1 MCFLSG
7 CNHPSFAFQWR
18 TLLAHLVA
26 LHLLHLGSAQ
36 LTVVAPSLRVTAIVG
51 QDVVLRCY
59 LSPCKD
65 AGSSDIR
72 WIQHQSSGLV
82 HHYQN
87 GVDLEQ
93 MEEYKGRTELLRNG
107 LSDGNLDLR
116 ITAVRSSDS
125 GSYSCAV
132 EDGDGY
138 AEAVVNLEVSD
149 PFSQIIHPWKVALA
163 MVITLQLG
171 SFVIIAFLYRKQA
184 AQRREL
190 ARKDAELAQQAEIL
204 ERKDA
209 ELGQQAEILKQQA
222 AELVHQTEKVE
233 NWKSLLNKHTD
244 EMDLS
249 AANLKKQAERLVEQ
263 TEALAEKNEALDK
276 QNSQLKK
283 DYEEMDSSAAELKIL
298 ATKLDLYCEKMGI
311 RDAELKKLAERLVE
325 QTQALAE
332 RSEAVE
338 KQNSQ
343 LKKDCEDMDL
353 SAADLK
359 TLAAKL
365 DSSAADLKKQ
375 IGKLVGRTEEL
386 KKQNSQ
392 LDIDFSAEN
401 LKKLSEKLD
410 SSAADLKEQVAK
422 LVKQIEEME
431 KENSELK
438 ERCEKM
444 GLHAADLNIH
454 YEESEQTKQVE
465 EHSTGIHSRGADL
478 TKELGA
484 ESGESPLT
492 NKIEIPS
499 DHALILS
506 IFSFS
511 RHTL

>member
-365 DSSAADLKKQ
+365 DSSAADLTK
-375 IGKLVGRTEEL
+375 EL
-386 KKQNSQ
+386 G
-392 LDIDFSAEN
+392 AE
-401 LKKLSEKLD
+401 SD
-410 SSAADLKEQVAK
+410 
-422 LVKQIEEME
+422 
-431 KENSELK
+431 
-438 ERCEKM
+438 
-444 GLHAADLNIH
+444 IH
-454 YEESEQTKQVE
+454 YEESVEQTKQVE
-465 EHSTGIHSRGADL
+465 EHSAGIYSHGADLTEKQAAEPGEQTEEEETPKSLLKEHSTGIHSRGADL

>member
-365 DSSAADLKKQ
+365 DSSAADLK
-375 IGKLVGRTEEL
+375 
-386 KKQNSQ
+386 
-392 LDIDFSAEN
+392 
-401 LKKLSEKLD
+401 
-410 SSAADLKEQVAK
+410 EQVAK

-454 YEESEQTKQVE
+454 YEESVEQTKQVE
-465 EHSTGIHSRGADL
+465 EHSAGIYSHGADLTEKQAAEPGEQTEEEETPKSLLKEHSTGIHSRGADL